1 MSQPRDGPNSLP
13 NEESA
18 TTAPRAVGFLLY
30 IEVNYVTINT
40 MTRKRHRTGFQ
51 QKVILNHSS
60 QIEGMKKALQV
71 ISKWEEVETVSAGV
85 IRPAKIRGRA
95 FTLRAQ
101 RYDESRTM
109 LKCVATRTG
118 MIQEVHIK
126 TAFPDQVREKIQ
138 KEWVT

>member
-1 MSQPRDGPNSLP
+1 
-13 NEESA
+13 
-18 TTAPRAVGFLLY
+18 
-30 IEVNYVTINT
+30 

-51 QKVILNHSS
+51 QKVIYNHSS

-71 ISKWEEVETVSAGV
+71 ISKWEEVQTVTAGL

-101 RYDESRTM
+101 RYDEARTM

-118 MIQEVHIK
+118 VIQEVYIK
-126 TAFPDQVREKIQ
+126 TTHPEQVRAQIQ
-138 KEWVT
+138 KEWNA